1 MNIPPTQNPDT
12 GSQETCARIGHGSAE
27 VSALFTWIEK
37 LHSNKRWGSFLDAG
51 TGVKSLEWILT
62 LPTERWTAITASQSM
77 ADTSRES
84 LGERLRAQDR
94 LLVGNWTND
103 TLLTGEAFDTVL
115 VDYLVGAI
123 EGFAPYWQDRV
134 FERLR
139 PLVREDGRLYV
150 IGLEPYVQFT
160 PETASGRTIWEI
172 GRVRDACLLL
182 AGERPYREYPLDW
195 MLRKLGLA
203 GFRVIDTRRFPI
215 RYRAPYI
222 HSQLDMCL
230 NRLQRFGSEDLG
242 VAMRGYVED
251 LRTRALA
258 LDEQEGG
265 LRHGFDYVI
274 AVEPM
279 S

>member
-1 MNIPPTQNPDT
+1 MDGTEHSAAVADRTYKPAAQMSSLFRWVETLHDT
-12 GSQETCARIGHGSAE
+12 KT
-27 VSALFTWIEK
+27 
-37 LHSNKRWGSFLDAG
+37 WGSFLDAG
-51 TGVKSLEWILT
+51 TGVKSLDWVLT
-62 LPTERWTAITASQSM
+62 LPTERWTAVTAAQNM
-77 ADTSRES
+77 ADKTRAS
-84 LGERLRAQDR
+84 LGERMRDQDR
-94 LLVGNWTND
+94 LLVGNWVND
-103 TLLTGEAFDTVL
+103 SLLTGESFDTVL

-139 PLVREDGRLYV
+139 PLVTDGGRLYV

-160 PETASGRTIWEI
+160 PDTASGRMIWEI
-172 GRVRDACLLL
+172 GRARDACLLL
-182 AGERPYREYPLDW
+182 AGERPYREYPMDW

-203 GFRVIDTRRFPI
+203 GFRMIDARRFPI
-215 RYRAPYI
+215 RYHAQYV

-230 NRLQRFGSEDLG
+230 NRLERFVSTDLG
-242 VAMRGYVED
+242 AAMRTYVED

-258 LDEQEGG
+258 LHEQEGG

-274 AVEPM
+274 AAEPM